1 MKRELKP
8 KESDYDE
15 CSEHKQKTVL
25 YCKDAEC
32 QKGMCQMCMSER
44 HLTHQVVNILDK
56 VKKNFFPKIDQLIQI
71 LNTSHHQI
79 LLTKQ
84 QIQHDLEEVVKQAT
98 NKRDELFKGLDEK
111 MSGINDNIATLND
124 IKNKTSSD
132 TTYNEFLNKI
142 EFQGI
147 LDDLTRTSTQL
158 MTYRSF
164 KLVENKKELVLPS
177 ATPTKLDVPLTVL
190 EKTDVSDLSVE
201 TGRTSENIFVV
212 SGQIL
217 F

>member
-1 MKRELKP
+1 M
-8 KESDYDE
+8 
-15 CSEHKQKTVL
+15 
-25 YCKDAEC
+25 
-32 QKGMCQMCMSER
+32 
-44 HLTHQVVNILDK
+44 
-56 VKKNFFPKIDQLIQI
+56 
-71 LNTSHHQI
+71 
-79 LLTKQ
+79 
-84 QIQHDLEEVVKQAT
+84 KQAT
-98 NKRDELFKGLDEK
+98 NKRDELVKGLGEK
-111 MSGINDNIATLND
+111 MSDINDNIATLND

-164 KLVENKKELVLPS
+164 KLVENEKELVLPS
-177 ATPTKLDVPLTVL
+177 ATPTQLDVSLTVL
-190 EKTDVSDLSVE
+190 GKTDVSDLSVE

-217 F
+217 SNKQ